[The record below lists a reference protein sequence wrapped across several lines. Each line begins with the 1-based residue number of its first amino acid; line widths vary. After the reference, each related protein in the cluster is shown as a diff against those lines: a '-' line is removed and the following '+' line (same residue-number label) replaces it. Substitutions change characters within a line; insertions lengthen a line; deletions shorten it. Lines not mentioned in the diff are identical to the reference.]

1 MHTHKHTHARY
12 YSLPENNFDCLKI
25 KNSYIFIIKKKIT
38 VHPDN
43 FGVSILSKMHLG
55 LLNDIREISFMALL
69 FKVLNA
75 DYPSRML
82 HSPSWYGDKTECLAY
97 RVYLNSLVSGRRP
110 TVSRAI
116 SRLLELWRLTSS
128 KGQFQEV

>member
-1 MHTHKHTHARY
+1 MHTRKHTHVCY
-12 YSLPENNFDCLKI
+12 YSLPENNFDRLKI
-25 KNSYIFIIKKKIT
+25 KNSYIFIVKKKIT

-43 FGVSILSKMHLG
+43 FGVNILSKMRLG
-55 LLNDIREISFMALL
+55 LLNDIREISFM
-69 FKVLNA
+69 
-75 DYPSRML
+75 
-82 HSPSWYGDKTECLAY
+82 AY

-116 SRLLELWRLTSS
+116 SRLLELWKLTSS